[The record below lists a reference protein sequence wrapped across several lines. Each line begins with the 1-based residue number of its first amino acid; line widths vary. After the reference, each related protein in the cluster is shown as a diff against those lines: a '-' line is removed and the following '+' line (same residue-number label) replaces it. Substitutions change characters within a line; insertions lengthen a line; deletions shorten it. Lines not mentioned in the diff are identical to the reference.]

1 MAAREPDTSNL
12 ISWYSEPEQTGAQPR
27 PSLRAWLLE
36 TGLLTEK
43 LRRGCGRD
51 FRLHV
56 LEPTDNIANDA
67 TNRRVILSCGEQACV
82 YAETIIPAATGRAH
96 PWLHRLG
103 DEPLGERLQAE
114 PRVTRSAF
122 RYARLTAE
130 QLPSDT
136 QTAPGSELWAR
147 QSDFVIND
155 AAITVTEV
163 FLPGIDNLDHQRLKA
178 ADRAT

>member
-27 PSLRAWLLE
+27 PALRAWLCE

-43 LRRGCGRD
+43 LRRGCGCD
-51 FRLHV
+51 FRLQV
-56 LEPTDNIANDA
+56 LAPADSAANDV
-67 TNRRVILSCGEQACV
+67 TNRRVILSCGEQACI
-82 YAETIIPAATGRAH
+82 YAETIIPAATGRLH

-114 PRVTRSAF
+114 SGVTRSAF
-122 RYARLTAE
+122 RYARLSAE
-130 QLPSDT
+130 QLPADT
-136 QTAPGSELWAR
+136 PAAPGSELWAR
-147 QSDFVIND
+147 QSDFIIND

-163 FLPGIDNLDHQRLKA
+163 FLPGIDTLDHGRLEA